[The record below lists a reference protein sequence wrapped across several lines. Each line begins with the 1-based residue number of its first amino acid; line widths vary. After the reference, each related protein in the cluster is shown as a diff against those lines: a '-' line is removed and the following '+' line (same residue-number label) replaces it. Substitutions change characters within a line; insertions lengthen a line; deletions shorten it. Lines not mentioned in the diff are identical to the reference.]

1 MRPRADR
8 DFETAM
14 EIVHLVRSFRAV
26 LAAHV
31 LKYRTIEGSGVVEAF
46 AANVELDRIRYSKK
60 FAGLRDPT
68 LADFAKCSEQLINA
82 LAAKAI
88 AHAKALGEVEI
99 QDNQQERKR

>member
-46 AANVELDRIRYSKK
+46 AADVERDRIRYANK
-60 FAGLRDPT
+60 FAGFREPSL
-68 LADFAKCSEQLINA
+68 LSFANCGEGLGRELINRRSA
-82 LAAKAI
+82 FDAKRTRIDAAP
-88 AHAKALGEVEI
+88 
-99 QDNQQERKR
+99 